1 VLGSGLEGS
10 RRLTADPANCP
21 VSRDLDVEQKR
32 TVQRIDPIAVY
43 DYASGMQQKIVNELG
58 RTDPLLE
65 DWKRGVVDT
74 RETKPESR
82 KENRRGRE
90 EERKRGREEE
100 RKRMKRGRGRVGNGR
115 VGEANLGFAFAPAY
129 PPMRLLHSHSP
140 RHRSPSQRHL
150 ISVLSAQLVR
160 ASDEIK
166 PWRDASWADSHSPL
180 TIHTYCKGAWI
191 EMQHNLA
198 CLG

>member
-1 VLGSGLEGS
+1 
-10 RRLTADPANCP
+10 
-21 VSRDLDVEQKR
+21 
-32 TVQRIDPIAVY
+32 
-43 DYASGMQQKIVNELG
+43 
-58 RTDPLLE
+58 
-65 DWKRGVVDT
+65 
-74 RETKPESR
+74 
-82 KENRRGRE
+82 
-90 EERKRGREEE
+90 
-100 RKRMKRGRGRVGNGR
+100 MKRGRGRVGNGR